1 MKTANTKTGRT
12 PEITREKNTSF
23 GPREVQVTFRIFAF
37 FFAFCC
43 FAIFAEP
50 SRILGATGKVTIEK
64 EGRPPTEEELEITRS
79 AVSNEYEIVQI
90 SPSKRQIGFKANPVV
105 DAAAAVAAYREG
117 GSEPYLFRMFFP
129 KKANPKKKYPLVL
142 WLHGFGESISDNKC
156 QLAHMQTSI
165 DVLAGPNRPDFY
177 LAAVQCPVE
186 TCSWHEP
193 DPRTPHGE
201 TPLEMLDKII
211 QALVEEY
218 QVDENRISL
227 LGICSGGNAAFE
239 LIKKFPKRFSAI
251 AVCSAESPSGPPR
264 TYRHQP
270 IWLFNSREDTVARN
284 NNLNFADGVNRSWGD
299 VFVTLIDSDDHNT
312 WRSAQRDDH
321 VIEWLLRQRQGRFA
335 FPRNVPVL
343 NHSKGDVLRL
353 FVLPMAVF
361 FAFTAAALRRR
372 INARKTA
379 LTQAAKEK

>member
-1 MKTANTKTGRT
+1 
-12 PEITREKNTSF
+12 
-23 GPREVQVTFRIFAF
+23 
-37 FFAFCC
+37 
-43 FAIFAEP
+43 
-50 SRILGATGKVTIEK
+50 
-64 EGRPPTEEELEITRS
+64 
-79 AVSNEYEIVQI
+79 
-90 SPSKRQIGFKANPVV
+90 
-105 DAAAAVAAYREG
+105 
-117 GSEPYLFRMFFP
+117 
-129 KKANPKKKYPLVL
+129 
-142 WLHGFGESISDNKC
+142 
-156 QLAHMQTSI
+156 MQTSI

-186 TCSWHEP
+186 TCSWHKP

-218 QVDENRISL
+218 PIDVNRISL

-251 AVCSAESPSGPPR
+251 AVCSAEPPSGPPQ

-270 IWLFNSREDTVARN
+270 IWLFNSREDTVLWN
-284 NNLNFADGVNRSWGD
+284 NNKNFADEVNRSWGD
-299 VFVTLIDSDDHNT
+299 VFVTLIESDDHNT

-321 VIEWLLRQRQGRFA
+321 VIEWLLCQRRGRFA

-343 NHSKGDVLRL
+343 NHSKGVVLCL

-361 FAFTAAALRRR
+361 LAFTAAALRRR
-372 INARKTA
+372 ITARKGVSA
-379 LTQAAKEK
+379 

>member
-1 MKTANTKTGRT
+1 MKTGRK
-12 PEITREKNTSF
+12 PKITREKNTLF
-23 GPREVQVTFRIFAF
+23 DLLEAQVTFRIFAF
-37 FFAFCC
+37 FFVFCC
-43 FAIFAEP
+43 FALFAEP
-50 SRILGATGKVTIEK
+50 SRVRGAAGKVTIEK

-90 SPSKRQIGFKANPVV
+90 SPTERQIGFKANPVV
-105 DAAAAVAAYREG
+105 NAAAAVAAYREEG
-117 GSEPYLFRMFFP
+117 AKPYLFRMFLP
-129 KKANPKKKYPLVL
+129 KEANSKKKYPLVL
-142 WLHGFGESISDNKC
+142 WFHGFGESVSDNQC

-186 TCSWHEP
+186 TCSWHRP

-218 QVDENRISL
+218 PIDENRISL

-239 LIKKFPKRFSAI
+239 LIQKFPKRFSAI
-251 AVCSAESPSGPPR
+251 AVCSAEPPSGPSQ

-270 IWLFNSREDTVARN
+270 IWLFNSREDTVLWN
-284 NNLNFADGVNRSWGD
+284 NNLNFTDGVNRSWGD
-299 VFVTLIDSDDHNT
+299 VVVTLIDSDDHNT

-321 VIEWLLRQRQGRFA
+321 VIEWLLCQRRGRFA

-343 NHSKGDVLRL
+343 NHSIGVVLRL

-361 FAFTAAALRRR
+361 LVFAAAALKRRTT
-372 INARKTA
+372 AQKTA